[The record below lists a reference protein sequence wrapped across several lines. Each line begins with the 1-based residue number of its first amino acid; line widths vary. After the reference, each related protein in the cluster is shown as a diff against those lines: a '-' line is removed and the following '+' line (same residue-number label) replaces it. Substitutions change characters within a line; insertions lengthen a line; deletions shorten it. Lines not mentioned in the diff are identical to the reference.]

1 MDIKVSNTEVT
12 STTIWLALD
21 IVVNHNGEEKELE
34 VSVEYTDMPNFGTT
48 EIHWSVVEG
57 DDEFLK
63 EDDLSEQLDDFIQEY
78 VYENIGKL

>member
-63 EDDLSEQLDDFIQEY
+63 EDDLSEQLDDFVQEY

>member
-63 EDDLSEQLDDFIQEY
+63 EDDLSEQFDDFVQEY

>member
-63 EDDLSEQLDDFIQEY
+63 EDDLSEQLDDFVQEY
-78 VYENIGKL
+78 VYENIGRL